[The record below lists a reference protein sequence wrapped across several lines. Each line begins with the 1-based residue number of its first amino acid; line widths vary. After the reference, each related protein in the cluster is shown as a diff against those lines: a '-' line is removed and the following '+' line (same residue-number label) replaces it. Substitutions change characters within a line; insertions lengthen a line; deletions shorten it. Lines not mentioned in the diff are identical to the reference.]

1 MARLADSPRR
11 VAPAATIA
19 WAVAQSRMPPEAL
32 TPRRPSTVAAI
43 SATAWVL
50 APPAGWKPVEVF
62 TKSAPA
68 SSAARQ
74 AVTISSSV
82 RAAD

>member
-1 MARLADSPRR
+1 M
-11 VAPAATIA
+11 
-19 WAVAQSRMPPEAL
+19 
-32 TPRRPSTVAAI
+32 TVAAI

-82 RAAD
+82 RAADSMMTFNVPVVASRTAAISSITRCGSPAFR